1 MVIKKFAY
9 LKSFSDRLQEQ
20 FDSDKKYQPI
30 KKRML
35 ALLRDFRPILKRMND
50 EAEKDRARL
59 VESIEKRRENKEQ
72 YVESAQKS
80 LVVLK
85 EKNNGEIERRKQL
98 NDQKRT
104 SLESKIREQNKGL
117 DERIAQANA
126 HYDDQVHKAE
136 LEFKRKKVVIDKGV
150 EAVRTAYRQ
159 AIQQI
164 ESEKGESDRRLL
176 SSYEE
181 KINRIENDLEET
193 IKQAKDNRLE
203 INARSEETTAENDEI
218 YVRIKTAHSTLSVA
232 INQKINELKKSYQK
246 ALKKYDKIHEKRMVP
261 IQEQI
266 DKLQEEFSRTKED
279 ILKNYR
285 EQLSRLDEQ
294 FDQQREAYE
303 EKKKRIVH
311 RSGETITLLN
321 SKLSAYRESINQI
334 KTQTA
339 REARLE
345 MKKVE
350 SHADRD
356 RLNRNLTRA
365 LNSYDN
371 DLNKQILRTQK
382 DILTQQKESQRDL
395 FEHDLQHLRD
405 VNEWRLKRSL
415 AEYRKKQ
422 EFTKVDLNY
431 NHNMKIYEH
440 QMKLLEA
447 YDRYEKDIL
456 SITYN
461 LDILPLDTQLSIAS
475 SFQECELNLL
485 ANEASLAIAHYKF
498 LQSHEDYLENR
509 KTLEYDH
516 QKKRAKKLF
525 EADQQV
531 LNISTQLQIEKE
543 KLKRDYGI
551 EEQTLRGEINQS
563 LFDKSVLNDRF
574 DLDQTLALI
583 ECDRKLYDH
592 ELHHALEK
600 DEHSLREET
609 SKREFVQQEA
619 ASKTRFLIDQ
629 EVAKTALKINRCEVE
644 SNQRA
649 LERYYE
655 ILRTIRQTEIR
666 IKESLHELYL
676 LPSHPEVFKN
686 TLEIMS
692 EMYDAFLETISKLT
706 GERAENDQSFYHER
720 FSALL
725 DYTYGIR
732 SRELDRMYD
741 ERKSSIETQRQTIL
755 HVIHNKENDVYRLQQ
770 KEESTR
776 ETLEQLTERNED
788 LKTLENPHK
797 KDQLT
802 IKENN
807 RMALNLENELK
818 QIQISLQA
826 LDRDIN
832 MLHGKLL
839 PFNDRLEKLDLRRR
853 RAHDVLSIKK
863 QKESV
868 RLENFQSDNRKTYQ
882 TLLKAFTENTRITK
896 TAYARLSNEL
906 YVTDAFLDTSL
917 KQIKDA
923 DDVLDRLITN
933 SQQDHLDTLQAMHHD
948 QIRQRKNMLDIL
960 KKSLD
965 KRIEGLESYYRS
977 NMKRHTRLLER
988 LEKKHDNKR
997 LSIKDTLNHELSKI
1011 EELFNKDRTQKHG
1024 FLEDKEQKIVE
1035 KSDRLR
1041 QEIGSLTDNQHAI
1054 AQQFTQDYEASIKEL
1069 DDDYRKRI
1077 QQLDDEDKRLES
1089 EQQNLSE
1096 SIENKNRLLLM
1107 RYETEQ
1113 NKSRDNLEQKRSM
1126 YDTNESKTIQAKRH
1140 RQTHF
1145 EETVRRM
1152 KTRRENEIDNLESH
1166 LKRFN
1171 TQTRRAQTRMLR
1183 KETRILR
1190 KSHRFKM
1197 RMLKLN

>member
-1 MVIKKFAY
+1 MVIKKFMY

-20 FDSDKKYQPI
+20 FDSDQKYQPI

-35 ALLRDFRPILKRMND
+35 ALLRDFRPTLKRMND
-50 EAEKDRARL
+50 QAKTDQTHLFQA
-59 VESIEKRRENKEQ
+59 IEKLQENKEQ
-72 YVESAQKS
+72 YLESAQKS
-80 LVVLK
+80 LLVLK
-85 EKNNGEIERRKQL
+85 EKNNGEIERRRDL
-98 NDQKRT
+98 NDKKRNAF
-104 SLESKIREQNKGL
+104 ESKIRTQNKGL
-117 DERIAQANA
+117 DERIEQENA
-126 HYDDQVHKAE
+126 HYENQVHKAE
-136 LEFKRKKVVIDKGV
+136 LEFKRKKVVIDKRI
-150 EAVRTAYRQ
+150 EAVRAAYQQ
-159 AIQQI
+159 AIVQI
-164 ESEKGESDRRLL
+164 EAEKEESDRRLL
-176 SSYEE
+176 ASYEE
-181 KINRIENDLEET
+181 KINRIESDLEQT
-193 IKQAKDNRLE
+193 IEQAKDNRLQ
-203 INARSEETTAENDEI
+203 IDSRSDMTSAENDEI
-218 YVRIKTAHSTLSVA
+218 YVRIKTVHSNLSVA

-266 DKLQEEFSRTKED
+266 EKLQEEFSRTKED
-279 ILKNYR
+279 IQHDYR
-285 EQLSRLDEQ
+285 EQLSQLDQQ

-321 SKLSAYRESINQI
+321 SKLSAYRESINQM
-334 KTQTA
+334 KTQAA

-356 RLNRNLTRA
+356 RLNRNLTRI

-382 DILTQQKESQRDL
+382 DILTQQKTSQRAL
-395 FEHDLQHLRD
+395 FEHDQQHLKD

-422 EFTKVDLNY
+422 EFTKVELNY

-440 QMKLLEA
+440 QTKLIEA
-447 YDRYEKDIL
+447 YDRYEKDML

-461 LDILPLDTQLSIAS
+461 RDILPLDTQLSIGS
-475 SFQECELNLL
+475 SFQECELNLH
-485 ANEASLAIAHYKF
+485 ANEASLAIAHYAF

-509 KTLEYDH
+509 KKLEYDH

-563 LFDKSVLNDRF
+563 LFDKTVLNDRF
-574 DLDQTLALI
+574 DLDQALALI
-583 ECDRKLYDH
+583 ECDRKLYEH
-592 ELHHALEK
+592 ERHQALEK
-600 DEHSLREET
+600 DEHVLREET

-619 ASKTRFLIDQ
+619 AAKTSFLIDQ
-629 EVAKTALKINRCEVE
+629 EVAKTALKINRREIE
-644 SNQRA
+644 ANQRA

-655 ILRTIRQTEIR
+655 ILRTIRQTEIQ
-666 IKESLHELYL
+666 IKDQLHQLYL

-686 TLEIMS
+686 TLQIVS
-692 EMYDAFLETISKLT
+692 ELYDAFFESISDLT
-706 GERAENDQSFYHER
+706 QERIERDQTFYQER
-720 FSALL
+720 ITALL
-725 DYTYGIR
+725 DYTYKIR
-732 SRELDRMYD
+732 ARELDRSFD
-741 ERKSSIETQRQTIL
+741 DKKASIEKRRKMIL
-755 HVIHNKENDVYRLQQ
+755 QVIHEKENAVYRLQQ
-770 KEESTR
+770 KEESTQ
-776 ETLEQLTERNED
+776 ETLEKRTKKTED
-788 LKTLENPHK
+788 LKDLDNPTK
-797 KDQLT
+797 KDLLT

-807 RMALNLENELK
+807 KAILNLENERK
-818 QIQISLQA
+818 QIQASLQA

-832 MLHGKLL
+832 VRHGRLL
-839 PFNDRLEKLDLRRR
+839 PFNDQLEKLDLRRR
-853 RAHDVLSIKK
+853 QAHDALSIKK
-863 QKESV
+863 QKESA
-868 RLENFQSDNRKTYQ
+868 RFESLQSDNRTYYQ
-882 TLLKAFTENTRITK
+882 SLVKAFTENTRITK
-896 TAYARLSNEL
+896 AVYARLSNEL

-917 KQIKDA
+917 EQIKDA
-923 DDVLDRLITN
+923 DDALDQLITN
-933 SQQDHLDTLQAMHHD
+933 CQQDHLDTLQAMHHE
-948 QIRQRKNMLDIL
+948 QIRQRKNMLDLL
-960 KKSLD
+960 KKSL
-965 KRIEGLESYYRS
+965 KERIEELESHYRAS
-977 NMKRHTRLLER
+977 MKKHTRLLER
-988 LEKKHDNKR
+988 LEKKHENKR
-997 LSIKDTLNHELSKI
+997 ISIKAALNQELVEI
-1011 EELFNKDRTQKHG
+1011 EQLFNKDRTQKHG
-1024 FLEDKEQKIVE
+1024 FLEDKEKKIVE
-1035 KSDRLR
+1035 KSDRLH
-1041 QEIGSLTDNQHAI
+1041 QEIRSLTDNQHAI
-1054 AQQFTQDYEASIKEL
+1054 AQQFTQDYEDSIKAL
-1069 DDDYRKRI
+1069 DDEYTKRI

-1089 EQQNLSE
+1089 EQRNLSE

-1107 RYETEQ
+1107 RHEGEK

-1126 YDTNESKTIQAKRH
+1126 HDVNENKTIQAKRH

-1152 KTRRENEIDNLESH
+1152 KTRRESEIDNLESH

-1171 TQTRRAQTRMLR
+1171 TQTKRAQTKMLR